1 MLNSQKKAPRER
13 GVNPGSAAWCEHD
26 KPILVNNT
34 QSGSYYGRC
43 LGCLAIGP
51 ESKDTDAARRALI
64 GLGAKQREHLQR
76 PRRSVIG

>member
-13 GVNPGSAAWCEHD
+13 GGNPGSSAWCEHD
-26 KPILVNNT
+26 KSILVNNT
-34 QSGSYYGRC
+34 PSGSYYARC

-51 ESKDTDAARRALI
+51 ESWDSDAARKALI
-64 GLGAKQREHLQR
+64 VLGAKQRVYLQR